1 MLANEV
7 FDKPVLNPVVVE
19 EREERE
25 EDDAAVVVAERNRM
39 STPVQHKH
47 KHTTVSIAHG
57 VYQQRTRKQ
66 FINATAY

>member
-7 FDKPVLNPVVVE
+7 FDKPVLNPVVV
-19 EREERE
+19 EERE

-47 KHTTVSIAHG
+47 KHTTVSSITHG
-57 VYQQRTRKQ
+57 VYQQRTCKQ

>member
-7 FDKPVLNPVVVE
+7 FDKPVLNPVVV
-19 EREERE
+19 EERE